1 MFIAQITQ
9 DTVSVAANSLSSPV
23 WKSIWFWLS
32 IIQFVMI
39 ISIIRHYQKKIRD
52 LANDALGMDLHNAKS
67 KDINMDDLMQSIA
80 GARELYKKLSKV
92 CHPDRF
98 INDERHPIAEDL
110 FAEITKHQRNFKK
123 LQELQVRAQQEMN
136 LTFND

>member
-1 MFIAQITQ
+1 MFILQVLQ
-9 DTVSVAANSLSSPV
+9 DTVIAVAKSFSNPI

-52 LANDALGMDLHNAKS
+52 LANDAFGMDLQKAKT

-98 INDERHPIAEDL
+98 INDERHPIAEEL
-110 FAEITKHQRNFKK
+110 FAEITMHQRNFKK
-123 LQELQVRAQQEMN
+123 LQELQVRAHEELK